1 MSIASEITRLQTA
14 KANIKTS
21 LENKGA
27 IVPTETKLDNYPS
40 IIDNL
45 PSGGSRDWSEIGYS
59 SEPES
64 IQDGFDY
71 AKTIKDNWNSSVTSL
86 AGKFNEDTNLIYMP
100 LVDTSNVTMFVRM
113 FAYCTSLVQV
123 PLLDT
128 SRATMTYYMF
138 DHCSALKSVPLF
150 DFSHVT
156 SFNNMFS
163 NCAALKSIPAFDTG
177 SVTDFSSAFINCKSL
192 ESIPALNTSNATN
205 VSAFF
210 ADCSSL
216 KTIQELNLEKA
227 KNLSNAFNNCKSLTN
242 LGGFL
247 NLGQNYPLNSTA
259 NNYSLTLNISA
270 SNNLTHDSLMN
281 VINKV
286 YDIATKGVA
295 TQKITIGNTNIAKLT
310 AEEIAIATN
319 KGWSV
324 S

>member
-1 MSIASEITRLQTA
+1 MDVFSYLLGKQQGGS
-14 KANIKTS
+14 
-21 LENKGA
+21 
-27 IVPTETKLDNYPS
+27 
-40 IIDNL
+40 
-45 PSGGSRDWSEIGYS
+45 SGGGRDWSEIGYS

-71 AKTIKDNWNSSVTSL
+71 AKSIKDNWDSSVTSL
-86 AGKFNEDTNLIYMP
+86 ASKFNEDRNLIYMP
-100 LVDTSNVTMFVRM
+100 LVDTSNATMFLRM

-128 SRATMTYYMF
+128 SKATMAFYMF
-138 DHCSALKSVPLF
+138 DHCSALESVPLF
-150 DFSHVT
+150 DFSHLT
-156 SFNNMFS
+156 SFTNMFS

-177 SVTDFSSAFINCKSL
+177 SATDFSSAFSTCTSL

-205 VSAFF
+205 MSAIFSG
-210 ADCSSL
+210 CSSL
-216 KTIQELNLEKA
+216 KTIEELNCEQVTII
-227 KNLSNAFNNCKSLTN
+227 SNAFYNCKSLIN
-242 LGGFL
+242 LGGFK
-247 NLGQNYPLNSTA
+247 NLGQNYSTSSSA
-259 NNYSLTLNISA
+259 NAYALTLNISA

-295 TQKITIGNTNIAKLT
+295 TQSLTIGSTNVGKLT

-319 KGWSV
+319 KGWSI